1 MASLCKLRRTI
12 VECPPRR
19 LHPKTAPHRKPHAL
33 HHRPPHAPA
42 QPSLPAPRASSWRIN
57 LGIAAFWLAALG
69 VLYIA
74 MEHYLQP
81 NAAVVTASGS
91 LQIERHRDGH
101 FYVDGSING
110 QPVRFMVDTGATY
123 ITITDTLAHSAGL
136 QGGEVVQF
144 RTANGTRTG
153 RLVRAQSIAV
163 GPLRVNNLTIGIGYT
178 GSDAQA
184 ALLGQN
190 FLRQFDVS
198 MRGNVLEL
206 QPR

>member
-1 MASLCKLRRTI
+1 M
-12 VECPPRR
+12 PPA
-19 LHPKTAPHRKPHAL
+19 PPAPQNSPHRKPHAL

-153 RLVRAQSIAV
+153 RLVNRPGFPRRLGAS
-163 GPLRVNNLTIGIGYT
+163 
-178 GSDAQA
+178 GSDAAQTRQA
-184 ALLGQN
+184 AG
-190 FLRQFDVS
+190 RQHWNDDVWGYRTFRCS
-198 MRGNVLEL
+198 
-206 QPR
+206 